1 MMQALR
7 RRLDALWGRG
17 EASITIP
24 SMDGALRPNSILDRA
39 PALLSMPSPDNLVQ
53 GADAI
58 YFSTGRDVFALAGAG
73 MQAGAKPRHVFE
85 KTVSCLAAHASGAL
99 AVGTAGALSVHGGRY
114 DGKTFAQLGTQP
126 LLCPTAL
133 SFDGPDA
140 LLVCLGS
147 RTSPPGEWKRD
158 LMQRN
163 RSGSV
168 WRLNLADESGVCLA
182 DGLGFPYG
190 VLVAASGAVT
200 VSESWL
206 HRLVLVKAGARPQ
219 PVLSD
224 LPGYPARLA
233 PALDGGSWLTIFAP
247 RRQMVEFV
255 LREKDYRERMMRE
268 VHDDY
273 WMAPTLRGGK
283 SFLEPLQGGAV
294 KHLGIAKPW
303 APTRSYGLV
312 IRLDAAGSPVASIH
326 SRADGTRHGVT
337 SCVEFGDRMLVASK
351 GGELI
356 VSVDLAELDEE

>member
-1 MMQALR
+1 MMQAFQR
-7 RRLDALWGRG
+7 GLDALWGRG

-24 SMDGALRPNSILDRA
+24 SMDGALRPNSILDGA
-39 PALLSMPSPDNLVQ
+39 PVLLSAPRPDNLAQ

-58 YFSTGRDVFALAGAG
+58 FFSSGNSIFALPGAG
-73 MQAGAKPRHVFE
+73 SQSAGEPRHVFE
-85 KTVSCLAAHASGAL
+85 KPVSCLAAHPSGAL
-99 AVGTAGALSVHGGRY
+99 VVGTAGALSVRGGRY
-114 DGKTFAQLGTQP
+114 DGKTFAQIGGTP
-126 LLCPTAL
+126 LLCPTAIC
-133 SFDGPDA
+133 FDGPDA

-147 RTSPPGEWKRD
+147 QTNPPDEWKRD
-158 LMQRN
+158 LMERN

-168 WRLNLADESGVCLA
+168 WRLNLADGAAIRLA
-182 DGLGFPYG
+182 DSLGFPYG
-190 VLVAASGAVT
+190 VSAAADGKVI

-206 HRLVLVKAGARPQ
+206 HRLVRVKAGARAE

-233 PALDGGSWLTIFAP
+233 PAPDGGAWLTIFAP

-255 LREKDYRERMMRE
+255 LRETDYRERMMRE
-268 VHDDY
+268 VHEDY

-326 SRADGTRHGVT
+326 SRADGVRHGVT
-337 SCVEFGDRMLVASK
+337 SCLESENRLLVASK

-356 VSVDLAELDEE
+356 VSVDLAQLDEE

>member
-39 PALLSMPSPDNLVQ
+39 PVLLSMPSPDNLVM

-73 MQAGAKPRHVFE
+73 MQADAKPRHVFE
-85 KTVSCLAAHASGAL
+85 KIVSCLAAHASGAL

-126 LLCPTAL
+126 LVCPTAL

-168 WRLNLADESGVCLA
+168 WRLNLADEFRRLSCRWSRLSLWRAGRRFRRGHGVRIL
-182 DGLGFPYG
+182 
-190 VLVAASGAVT
+190 
-200 VSESWL
+200 
-206 HRLVLVKAGARPQ
+206 
-219 PVLSD
+219 
-224 LPGYPARLA
+224 
-233 PALDGGSWLTIFAP
+233 
-247 RRQMVEFV
+247 
-255 LREKDYRERMMRE
+255 
-268 VHDDY
+268 
-273 WMAPTLRGGK
+273 
-283 SFLEPLQGGAV
+283 
-294 KHLGIAKPW
+294 
-303 APTRSYGLV
+303 
-312 IRLDAAGSPVASIH
+312 VASIGARQGG
-326 SRADGTRHGVT
+326 RATAARP
-337 SCVEFGDRMLVASK
+337 F
-351 GGELI
+351 
-356 VSVDLAELDEE
+356 